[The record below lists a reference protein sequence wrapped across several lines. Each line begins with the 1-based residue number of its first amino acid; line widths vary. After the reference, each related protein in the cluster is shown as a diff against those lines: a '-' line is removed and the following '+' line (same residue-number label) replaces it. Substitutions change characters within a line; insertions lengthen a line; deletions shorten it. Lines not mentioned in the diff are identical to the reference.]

1 MITVTVRNNNDND
14 NDDIN
19 SKTELADKLDAQ
31 T

>member
-19 SKTELADKLDAQ
+19 SKTELADKLDA
-31 T
+31 